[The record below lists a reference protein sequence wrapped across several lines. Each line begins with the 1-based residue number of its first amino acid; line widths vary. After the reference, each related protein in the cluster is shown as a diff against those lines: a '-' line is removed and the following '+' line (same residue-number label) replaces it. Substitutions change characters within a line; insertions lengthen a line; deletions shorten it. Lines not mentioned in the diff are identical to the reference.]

1 MTYTPP
7 IWLLAGLYALGAIF
21 AYVGALAAVS
31 AWLSWRL
38 DPARGRTLR
47 YLALGLPF
55 GTAAAVFLTITF
67 ASTQRFSTERS
78 VVFAD
83 VAVAVAMLA
92 LAVAA
97 LRLAAI
103 RRERI
108 ALSLAG
114 GGSE

>member
-83 VAVAVAMLA
+83 VAVAMLA